1 MAKRFINFNGEI
13 YQEDEKLLTIANRG
27 YRYGDG
33 IFETMRMSRG
43 KLNFADLHAD
53 RLQSGMKTLKIEG
66 YSQLDA
72 YFLKDKTEELC
83 KRNKILQNA
92 RFRLTIY
99 RNAGGLYTPDQNK
112 NGYSLEVSP
121 LDSPYYDINTK
132 GLILD
137 VYEDIPKAV
146 NRLSNLKTCNALTY
160 VMAGLYKKHHK
171 LDEAF
176 ILNQHGFLCE
186 AISANVFIVYEGNL
200 YTPALSEGCVGG
212 VMRQVVM
219 QLAQKNDLKVVEAQ
233 INPEILNMA
242 EEVFLTNATKGIQWV
257 MGFNRKRY
265 FNEVSRFL
273 VEKLNQEV

>member
-33 IFETMRMSRG
+33 IFETMRMSKG
-43 KLNFADLHAD
+43 KLNFADFHAD

-83 KRNKILQNA
+83 KRNKISQNA

-112 NGYSLEVSP
+112 SAYSLEISP
-121 LDSPYYDINTK
+121 LDSPYYDINAK

-273 VEKLNQEV
+273 VEKLNQEI

>member
-13 YQEDEKLLTIANRG
+13 YQEEEKLLTIANRG

-33 IFETMRMSRG
+33 IFETMRMSKG

-83 KRNKILQNA
+83 KRNKIAQNA
-92 RFRLTIY
+92 KFRLTIY

-112 NGYSLEVSP
+112 SAYSLEISP
-121 LDSPYYDINTK
+121 LDSPYYDMNTK

-146 NRLSNLKTCNALTY
+146 NKLANLKTCNALTY

-186 AISANVFIVYEGNL
+186 AISANVFIVYEGNI

-219 QLAQKNDLKVVEAQ
+219 KLAQKNNLRVVEAQ

-273 VEKLNQEV
+273 VEKLNQQI